1 MELEPIVK
9 RIQALPIKEVR
20 RTTPDYCE
28 IVLANEQIDA
38 CRDILETALGPPLK
52 QAGEA
57 ATEEMVALTED
68 FGEIVDHQVLFSKA
82 DSERTL
88 IAMLWPWRDDVHTTL
103 VMGYRE

>member
-1 MELEPIVK
+1 MKLEPI
-9 RIQALPIKEVR
+9 IQQIKTLPIKELR
-20 RTTPDYCE
+20 RETRDYCE

-38 CRDILETALGPPLK
+38 CREILESALGSPVK
-52 QAGEA
+52 QAGAE

-82 DSERTL
+82 DKEHTL

-103 VMGYRE
+103 VMGYGK